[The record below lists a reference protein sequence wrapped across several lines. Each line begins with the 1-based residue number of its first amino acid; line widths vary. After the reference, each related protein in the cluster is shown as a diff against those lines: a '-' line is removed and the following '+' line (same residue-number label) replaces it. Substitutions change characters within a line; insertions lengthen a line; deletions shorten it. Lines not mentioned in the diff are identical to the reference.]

1 MYPVPLRPLPG
12 IASPSTHQIARR
24 VAQAL
29 ALTAAVFLLGCAGGA
44 GTADAPPPDIEAQ
57 QLINAGKLKEAAT
70 EYLRLAADADPATAG
85 DFRAAAANVF
95 ILNNNVPAARQQ
107 LKLLEKLKLSQV
119 GTASASLARARL
131 AAAEQRTADALQ
143 LLPPQSAI
151 PPTLNRVHVDT
162 RMLAYADGTSPLE
175 LARARAELDAYL
187 REPNARRNN
196 LEALWLSVS
205 GLTTPE
211 IEGAKGVAPDAF
223 TGWLQL
229 VEFGR
234 LYAGDAASLQ
244 SALDVWRVRFP
255 GHAGN
260 DGFTTRLVERSERL
274 TRPAT
279 HVALL
284 LPLSGRFARAGAA
297 VRDGFVAAW
306 LHNNVNP
313 NIQLT
318 IVDTVDKN
326 AVSLFQGVV
335 ANGADFVV
343 GPLRKATIAALVAG
357 NAVNVPT
364 LALNAYSPSADRPAP
379 PADLYQLALS
389 PEMEAREVARKIWF
403 DGHHN
408 AVAITPDNDWGQRV
422 SDAFRDAFTNLGGR
436 VLEAAN
442 FAATARDMSDPVKQL
457 LNIDNS
463 EQRISSMRRL
473 VRVEMKSEVRR
484 RQDIDAIFMAGFAN
498 QARLLRP
505 QLRFH
510 RASGVPVYATSHVY
524 GGVPS
529 PDRDRDIDG
538 VVFGDMPWVVEPSM
552 QGDALIREMNE
563 FWSETMAG
571 FARLFALGA
580 DAQALISRVG
590 PLRAQPGTE
599 YAGYTGTLSVRPD
612 NVVERRLTWARFS
625 KGLAELAEAGVPGA
639 AGQPDQ

>member
-1 MYPVPLRPLPG
+1 MHLNFTTATQAPAVPVANRHGRWLSSVFIMA
-12 IASPSTHQIARR
+12 IAVT
-24 VAQAL
+24 
-29 ALTAAVFLLGCAGGA
+29 LTGCGGA
-44 GTADAPPPDIEAQ
+44 GSTNAPPPDIEAQ
-57 QLINAGKLKEAAT
+57 QLINAGKFKEAAA
-70 EYLRLAADADPATAG
+70 EYLRLAAEADSATAG
-85 DFRAAAANVF
+85 DYRAAAANVF
-95 ILNNNVPAARQQ
+95 ILGNNLPAARQQ
-107 LKLLEKLKLSQV
+107 LQSLAKLKLS
-119 GTASASLARARL
+119 APANARASLARARI
-131 AAAEQRTADALQ
+131 AASEQRTADALQ
-143 LLPPQSAI
+143 LLPAQSAI

-162 RMLAYADGTSPLE
+162 RVLAYADGSNPLE

-187 REPNARRNN
+187 RDPTARRNN
-196 LEALWLSVS
+196 AEQIWQAVG

-211 IEGAKGVAPDAF
+211 IESAKSIAPDPF

-234 LYAGDAASLQ
+234 LYAGDAPGLQ
-244 SALDVWRVRFP
+244 SALEVWRVRFP
-255 GHAGN
+255 GHPGN
-260 DGFTTRLVERSERL
+260 EGFTARLVERSERL

-306 LHNNVNP
+306 LHNNVNR
-313 NIQLT
+313 NVQLT

-326 AVSLFQGVV
+326 AVSVYQAAV

-343 GPLRKATIAALVAG
+343 GPLRKDAIATLVAG
-357 NAVNVPT
+357 NAIGVPT
-364 LALNAYSPSADRPAP
+364 LALNAYSPRDDQPAAP
-379 PADLYQLALS
+379 PDLYQLALS
-389 PEMEAREVARKIWF
+389 PELEAREVARKIWF
-403 DGHHN
+403 DGHQN
-408 AVAITPDNDWGQRV
+408 AVAIAPGNDWGQRV
-422 SDAFRDAFTNLGGR
+422 SSAFRDEFTTLGGR
-436 VLEAAN
+436 VLEAAE
-442 FAATARDMSDPVKQL
+442 FEATARDMSEPVKQL

-463 EQRISSMRRL
+463 ERRIASMQRL

-484 RQDIDAIFMAGFAN
+484 RQDVDAIFMAGFAN

-538 VVFGDMPWVVEPSM
+538 VVFGDMPWVVEPTL
-552 QGDALIREMNE
+552 QGDALIREMNT

-571 FARLFALGA
+571 FSRLFALGA

-612 NVVERRLTWARFS
+612 NVVERKLTWARFS
-625 KGLAELAEAGVPGA
+625 KGLAEVAEAGVPGA
-639 AGQPDQ
+639 TGAGNQ